1 MKEKIFSKIKE
12 ALGKTSL
19 SERTL
24 QTKSNVLAKTI
35 TSDELLTDD
44 VIADVVEELK
54 SYEGQLNHDIA
65 EALKKQKKT
74 KPEQNTE
81 DSEEEQ
87 EEEDEDNGKKGGKSS
102 KSKKE
107 EGVMEEILK
116 KLKALEDEIDAEKKN
131 KAASS
136 LKEQII
142 ASLKGSGSTNELILK
157 AAMYESGI
165 NFEES
170 VEDNVKRIQE
180 AYDKE
185 ASSFPAT
192 TQRPFFGDTGSV
204 GKNEAEM
211 EAERKER
218 QAKILKD
225 GRL

>member
-1 MKEKIFSKIKE
+1 
-12 ALGKTSL
+12 
-19 SERTL
+19 
-24 QTKSNVLAKTI
+24 
-35 TSDELLTDD
+35 
-44 VIADVVEELK
+44 
-54 SYEGQLNHDIA
+54 
-65 EALKKQKKT
+65 
-74 KPEQNTE
+74 
-81 DSEEEQ
+81 
-87 EEEDEDNGKKGGKSS
+87 
-102 KSKKE
+102 
-107 EGVMEEILK
+107 MEEILK

-131 KAASS
+131 KANSS

-185 ASSFPAT
+185 ASSFSAAT
-192 TQRPFFGDTGSV
+192 ERPFFGDIGSV